1 MGVAA
6 VSMAAAFTACDKCAD
21 NSCKT
26 ATDSVSTAYGD
37 YVGSMI
43 NADFARFQDNEKSDK
58 EAFLRGM
65 QIVFG
70 ADNSQNSQ
78 MGMQVALKMS
88 AELAQMEEQGIKID
102 RVAVMNAFKSA
113 FLNDSVNFG
122 TLSTKSDNFRV
133 LYQRAI
139 DQARGRARRCSR
151 TFES

>member
-78 MGMQVALKMS
+78 WVCRLLSRCRQSSLKW
-88 AELAQMEEQGIKID
+88 
-102 RVAVMNAFKSA
+102 KSKA
-113 FLNDSVNFG
+113 SR
-122 TLSTKSDNFRV
+122 STV
-133 LYQRAI
+133 WP
-139 DQARGRARRCSR
+139 
-151 TFES
+151 